1 MNQSGTAAGRSSSG
15 ALARVRRASRT
26 AEYMALFRALESVV
40 RPRRARLF
48 EDPYAR
54 AFLRPSL
61 RAVVAAAALPGLGG
75 LLRRL
80 LDERWPGAR
89 SSGVARTRWID
100 DAVRA
105 ACRDAL
111 RQIVIVGAGF
121 DCRALRLPE
130 LAAARI
136 FEIDHP
142 ATIAAKRR
150 GLARR
155 LAALPAGIC
164 FVPGDLEKA
173 SIDDLLVGAGFDHN
187 TPAFFLWEGVTNYL
201 SEAAVD
207 ATLTG
212 IARVAAPG
220 SRLIFTYVHRGVID
234 GSASF
239 PGTAHLAATL
249 QRAGEPWTFGLDPAA
264 VPEFLAARGFSLL
277 EDLGAADYRMRY
289 TPESPGRGY
298 EFYRVALAIVGGEEM
313 AACRR

>member
-1 MNQSGTAAGRSSSG
+1 MRAGQ
-15 ALARVRRASRT
+15 ASRT

-61 RAVVAAAALPGLGG
+61 RAVVAAAALPGAGG

-100 DAVRA
+100 DAMRE
-105 ACRDAL
+105 ACRDVL
-111 RQIVIVGAGF
+111 RQVVIVGAGF
-121 DCRALRLPE
+121 DCRALRLRE
-130 LAAARI
+130 LAGARI

-142 ATIAAKRR
+142 ATSAAKRR
-150 GLARR
+150 GLARC
-155 LAALPAGIC
+155 LATLPAGIR
-164 FVPGDLEKA
+164 FVPGDLAKV
-173 SIDDLLVGAGFDHN
+173 SIDDLLDGAGFDRN

-207 ATLTG
+207 ATLTA

-220 SRLIFTYVHRGVID
+220 SRLLFTYVHRGVID

-249 QRAGEPWTFGLDPAA
+249 QRAGEPWTFGLHPAA
-264 VPEFLAARGFSLL
+264 VPEFLAARGFRLL
-277 EDLGAADYRMRY
+277 EDLGAAEYRARY
-289 TPESPGRGY
+289 MPESPGRGY
-298 EFYRVALAIVGGEEM
+298 EFYRVALATVCAEEI